1 MERRNSPRRP
11 VPKKSY
17 LPKNFWQSLIA
28 VVVGN
33 AIYLLPMPELPHR
46 ARHTT
51 FRFDLGLVVD
61 FWICLVIYG
70 LLELFK
76 RWRASRRES
85 SQ

>member
-1 MERRNSPRRP
+1 
-11 VPKKSY
+11 VAKSY

-28 VVVGN
+28 VLVGN
-33 AIYLLPMPELPHR
+33 AIYFLLMPRMPLL

-76 RWRASRRES
+76 RKRRSRGNAPE
-85 SQ
+85 

>member
-1 MERRNSPRRP
+1 M
-11 VPKKSY
+11 PKKSY
-17 LPKNFWQSLIA
+17 LPKNFWQSLVA

-33 AIYLLPMPELPHR
+33 GIYFLLMPDLPRR

-85 SQ
+85 S

>member
-1 MERRNSPRRP
+1 MAAE
-11 VPKKSY
+11 PKKSGLKSY

-33 AIYLLPMPELPHR
+33 GIYFLSMNYLPRP

-51 FRFDLGLVVD
+51 FKFDLGLVVD

-70 LLELFK
+70 LLEFLR
-76 RWRASRRES
+76 RWRRSRGNAPE
-85 SQ
+85 